1 MIKDQL
7 GYDVVPLITR
17 VEASAA
23 LVDHDPDAPRN
34 RAEAGV
40 KAWTLGLDRL

>member
-1 MIKDQL
+1 MIEDL
-7 GYDVVPLITR
+7 FASNVVPLIAR
-17 VEASAA
+17 VAAAAA